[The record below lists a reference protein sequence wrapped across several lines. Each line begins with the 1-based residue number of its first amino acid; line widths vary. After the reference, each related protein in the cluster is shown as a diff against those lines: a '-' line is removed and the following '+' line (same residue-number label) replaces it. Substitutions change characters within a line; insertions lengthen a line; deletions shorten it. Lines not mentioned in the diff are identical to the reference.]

1 MKTDKILFGAA
12 CIGMGFILNSVA
24 NKSEER
30 FSPCRN
36 KVVPETIYVDSC
48 KLRQPLMQDT
58 AVFSNAIKSDSLKA
72 LKKIV
77 K

>member
-1 MKTDKILFGAA
+1 MKADKLLFGAA
-12 CIGMGFILNSVA
+12 CLGMGFMLHSVA
-24 NKSEER
+24 NNSSES
-30 FSPCRN
+30 FSRN
-36 KVVPETIYVDSC
+36 SNKMSPETIYVDSC

>member
-12 CIGMGFILNSVA
+12 CLGMGFILNCVA

-30 FSPCRN
+30 FSSTPN

-58 AVFSNAIKSDSLKA
+58 VTFSNAIKSDSLKA